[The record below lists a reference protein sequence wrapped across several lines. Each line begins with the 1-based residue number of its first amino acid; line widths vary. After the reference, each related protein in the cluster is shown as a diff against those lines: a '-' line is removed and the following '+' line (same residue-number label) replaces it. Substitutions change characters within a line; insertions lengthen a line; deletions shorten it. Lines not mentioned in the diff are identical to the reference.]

1 MLCSSSRCLV
11 HFAAIV
17 VVLFAKVVCVMRQR
31 TVVYPSSI
39 STNIALPPATTRTET
54 HRDMCKSGGTL
65 RSTLKLLCKL
75 DYEVENNATKPFLQ
89 EYGGSVAQRGGGGGG
104 NLRVESYVNSA
115 CRSFTNRW
123 QLDKFIRTN
132 LSDIVGLQVAKEI
145 EALGHRSWVRVH
157 RVSIF
162 IDGGDNYTVKS
173 MDQMES
179 YAIYKNNIKK
189 K

>member
-1 MLCSSSRCLV
+1 V

-54 HRDMCKSGGTL
+54 HRAICKSGGTL
-65 RSTLKLLCKL
+65 RSTLKILCKL
-75 DYEVENNATKPFLQ
+75 DYEVAKNATKPFLQ
-89 EYGGSVAQRGGGGGG
+89 EYGGSVAQRGGGGGGG

-162 IDGGDNYTVKS
+162 IDGGDMYTVKYLKQLKEHS
-173 MDQMES
+173 LLL
-179 YAIYKNNIKK
+179 AV
-189 K
+189 